1 LVSLQSAADNETNE
15 ITDEELQQYA
25 EEYYNVTVRINPSNF
40 LIINFLIYRSLKNF
54 KNGLMRMIPP
64 TTTLMNN
71 SRPTS
76 VRL

>member
-25 EEYYNVTVRINPSNF
+25 EEYYNVTVRINCPKF
-40 LIINFLIYRSLKNF
+40 VIINFIIYRSLMNL

-71 SRPTS
+71 SRLTS